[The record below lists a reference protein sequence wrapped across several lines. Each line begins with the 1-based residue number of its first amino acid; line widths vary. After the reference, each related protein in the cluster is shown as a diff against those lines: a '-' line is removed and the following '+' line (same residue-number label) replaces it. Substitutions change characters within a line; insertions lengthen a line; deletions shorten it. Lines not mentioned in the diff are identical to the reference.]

1 MVEDPQMRILFLL
14 RNAEGGIRT
23 HVVTLMRGALE
34 HGHDALLITDLKQA
48 DGGFHKILETE
59 PEIRKRVVSIPMKS
73 APGPWDLMTLWLLY
87 VGLRSARSQDSANA
101 VEFDAV
107 HGHGAKGGLFARLC
121 RALGILPK
129 STRVLYTPHGGS
141 LHAMHG
147 WLFNRIYV
155 FIERW
160 LARYTDLVLCESR
173 YTMEQFE
180 SRVGRGLAPIRL
192 NRNGIDPILPVLDA
206 WPEGLGRSVP
216 VKIKAFGLLREIKG
230 FDVLIQAAH
239 FLRQRGLKAEIEIS
253 GEGKARDVLAKLVS
267 DLKLHP
273 GDEAGAAGSGLAG
286 SSVTIE
292 IHHETSNALH
302 EMREAHIVVQPSR
315 FESFG
320 LVSLEAQATGCFV
333 IASRVG
339 GLIDVVDHQNTGL
352 LVEPSDPDA
361 LANTIE
367 WALNHPE
374 EAQLIRARAVKR
386 ASTEF
391 SSENM
396 IEGALKAYAARSEN
410 PLD

>member
-1 MVEDPQMRILFLL
+1 MRILFLL

-23 HVVTLMRGALE
+23 HVATLMRGALE

-87 VGLRSARSQDSANA
+87 VGLRSARSHDSRSA

-121 RALGILPK
+121 RALGILPE
-129 STRVLYTPHGGS
+129 STRVIYTPHGGS
-141 LHAMHG
+141 LHTMHG
-147 WLFNRIYV
+147 WLFNRLYV

-180 SRVGRGLAPIRL
+180 LRVGRGLAPVSL
-192 NRNGIDPILPVLDA
+192 NRNGIDPILPILDA
-206 WPEGLGRSVP
+206 WPEGVGRSVP
-216 VKIKAFGLLREIKG
+216 LKIKAFGLLREIKG

-253 GEGKARDVLAKLVS
+253 GEGKSRSVLEKLVR
-267 DLKLHP
+267 DLKLRP
-273 GDEAGAAGSGLAG
+273 EDGSI
-286 SSVTIE
+286 VTVE
-292 IHHETSNALH
+292 IHRETSNALH

-352 LVEPSDPDA
+352 LVELNDPDA
-361 LANTIE
+361 LANAIE
-367 WALNHPE
+367 WSLNHPA

-386 ASTEF
+386 AASEF
-391 SSENM
+391 SSDNM
-396 IEGALKAYAARSEN
+396 IDGALTAYAAGGEH
-410 PLD
+410 P